1 MKFVKGNAVVG
12 QSGGPTSAINAT
24 LAGVFKGAKDAE
36 CINTVYGMVHGIAGL
51 LNRDLVD
58 MSTQVKNDEDLA
70 VLKATPSAFL
80 GSCRYK
86 LPALGEGKD
95 IYDKIFEIF
104 AEYDIKYFF
113 YIGGNDSMDTVHKL
127 SEYAAQINYEINI
140 IGVPKTIDND
150 LAVTDHTPGYGSAA
164 KYIATAVREII
175 RDAVVYDKPMFTVM
189 EIMGRNAGWLTA
201 ASALARVDGFDGP
214 DFIYLPER
222 LFDMDKFVADVCELA
237 KTKPHITV
245 AVSEGIKSDENTYVC
260 EAAIKNAAT
269 DSFGHKSLS
278 GTANYLAQVIGDK
291 LGIKTRAVE
300 FSLLQRCA
308 AHCGSE
314 TDIEESFAIAQ
325 AAVREAVSGG
335 TGKMM
340 YYKREEGA
348 EYKVSFDSM
357 DISKIAN
364 VERVVPDEW
373 INAEGNNVNDG
384 FIDYALP
391 LIQGE
396 APVYTKNGIPTHLVL
411 NK

>member
-1 MKFVKGNAVVG
+1 MQFVKGNAVVG

-24 LAGVFKGAKDAE
+24 LAGVVKGAMDAE
-36 CINTVYGMVHGIAGL
+36 CIDKVYGMVHGIAGF

-58 MSTQVKNDEDLA
+58 FATQVKDDHDLNL
-70 VLKATPSAFL
+70 LKATPSAFL
-80 GSCRYK
+80 GSCRFK
-86 LPALGEGKD
+86 LPSAADGEETYK
-95 IYDKIFEIF
+95 KIFEILS
-104 AEYDIKYFF
+104 EYNIKYFF

-127 SEYAAQINYEINI
+127 SDYAAKINYEINI

-164 KYIATAVREII
+164 KYIATAVREVI

-189 EIMGRNAGWLTA
+189 EVMGRNAGWLTA
-201 ASALARVDGFDGP
+201 AAALARVDGFPGP

-222 LFDMDKFVADVCELA
+222 IFNLDKFVNDVCELA
-237 KTKPHITV
+237 KTKSHITV

-269 DSFGHKSLS
+269 DSFGHRSLS
-278 GTANYLAQVIGDK
+278 GTANYLAQIIGEK

-308 AHCGSE
+308 AHCASK
-314 TDIEESFAIAQ
+314 TDIDESFQVAYAG
-325 AAVREAVSGG
+325 VREAISGG

-340 YYKREEGA
+340 YYKREAGP
-348 EYKVSFDSM
+348 EYKVTFDSM

-384 FIDYALP
+384 FIEYALP

-396 APVYTKNGIPTHLVL
+396 APIYAKNGIPAHLIL
-411 NK
+411 KK